1 MRVRIDLDHCQGH
14 GACRMT
20 APHIFFAREE
30 DGQAYVLSEE
40 VKPEDEDIVRLAA
53 ASCPEH
59 AIIVRG
65 LSSAR
70 SAPQSGAADA

>member
-1 MRVRIDLDHCQGH
+1 MRVRIDLDLCQGH

-20 APHIFFAREE
+20 APHLFFAREE

-40 VKPEDEDIVRLAA
+40 VKPEDEDITRLAA

-59 AIIVRG
+59 AII
-65 LSSAR
+65 LDDSPSAE
-70 SAPQSGAADA
+70 AALPGAGG